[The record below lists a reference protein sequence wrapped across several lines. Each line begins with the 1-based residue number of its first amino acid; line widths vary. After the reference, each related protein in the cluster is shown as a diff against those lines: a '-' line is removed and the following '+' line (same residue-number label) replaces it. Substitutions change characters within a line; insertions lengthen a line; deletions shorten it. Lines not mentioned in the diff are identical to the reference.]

1 MARVSECMRL
11 TPVEVRQRRKLR
23 VVVTVSTAVDAT
35 LSRSYLAGVKSHP
48 VDGLPKL
55 RFPFTLFSC
64 WLNPL
69 ECPE

>member
-35 LSRSYLAGVKSHP
+35 LSRSYLAGVKSHA
-48 VDGLPKL
+48 VNGLPKL
-55 RFPFTLFSC
+55 RLPLTLFFE
-64 WLNPL
+64 LVEPT
-69 ECPE
+69 